1 MPTQTARQNA
11 IAAHI
16 LKDPFARKLGARF
29 EAIRPGYS
37 RITLTVEEDMA
48 NFQGATHGG
57 LIFALADMAFAAA
70 GNSHGQTA
78 VALNCNI
85 TYLQPSRPGDQLMA
99 EAREIQAAGR
109 TAVYVITVRE
119 VASDTLLACKQ
130 ATVYRKKEWFVEPA
144 TESSAQRR

>member
-1 MPTQTARQNA
+1 MPSETARQNA
-11 IAAHI
+11 IATRI

-37 RITLTVEEDMA
+37 RISLTVEDDMV

-85 TYLQPSRPGDQLMA
+85 TYLQPSRPGDQLVA

-109 TAVYVITVRE
+109 TAIYAITVRE
-119 VASDTLLACKQ
+119 AASDTLLACKQ
-130 ATVYRKKEWFVEPA
+130 ATVYRKKEWFVAPA
-144 TESSAQRR
+144 AESPERR